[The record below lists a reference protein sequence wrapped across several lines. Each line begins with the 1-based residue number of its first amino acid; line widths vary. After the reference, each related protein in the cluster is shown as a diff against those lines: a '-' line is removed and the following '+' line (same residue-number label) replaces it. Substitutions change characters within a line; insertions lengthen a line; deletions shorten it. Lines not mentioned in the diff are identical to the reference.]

1 MQTTFF
7 GSFFTSTK
15 QDKSGVL
22 QMDKALAVQQIYVAI
37 FAHENWKHRLLTF
50 IEGVSKEVFTSE
62 QVYFAGRTELGQWI
76 QTVGKTKFGNF
87 TAYAA
92 LVEHHKMF
100 HYAAANAV
108 SLQKAGKHQEASG
121 ILTGVFENF
130 SDAILADLLKL
141 RDKVE
146 AIL

>member
-1 MQTTFF
+1 
-7 GSFFTSTK
+7 
-15 QDKSGVL
+15 
-22 QMDKALAVQQIYVAI
+22 
-37 FAHENWKHRLLTF
+37 LTF

-76 QTVGKTKFGNF
+76 QTVGKAKFGAS

-108 SLQKAGKHQEASG
+108 SLHTAGKHQEASG